1 MRPSLG
7 VGLNLT
13 YKKILVLGQGTII
26 NMVMGWEFNDFQD
39 SWALPV
45 TGASGHWLKMATTI
59 KPSETLVL
67 SF

>member
-1 MRPSLG
+1 MG

-13 YKKILVLGQGTII
+13 FKKILILGQETII
-26 NMVMGWEFNDFQD
+26 NMVKGGDLTDFQD

-45 TGASGHWLKMATTI
+45 TGVSGHWLKMATTI
-59 KPSETLVL
+59 KPSESLVL